1 MRKVFENKF
10 LTANIIVQET
20 KISTTNKGEENR
32 KKEKK
37 VDRLKIYWTPL
48 TQVRIL
54 SKTQNVW
61 YR

>member
-32 KKEKK
+32 KKRKK
-37 VDRLKIYWTPL
+37 GR
-48 TQVRIL
+48 
-54 SKTQNVW
+54 
-61 YR
+61 